1 MLQNLFKIDSELVLI
16 IDRNKLQDTNIFMI
30 SVAQNQRALPIY
42 WHILSHKGA
51 INLTEQEAV
60 IRPVL
65 RLLKG
70 QKIMMTADR
79 EFHSIFLSHWLKK
92 YQKPDVYFVF
102 RHRTY
107 VLLLYVVYF

>member
-1 MLQNLFKIDSELVLI
+1 MLQNLFKCDSELVLI

-79 EFHSIFLSHWLKK
+79 EFHRIFLSHWLKK
-92 YQKPDVYFVF
+92 YQKPDVYFVL
-102 RHRTY
+102 RQKNQP
-107 VLLLYVVYF
+107 

>member
-1 MLQNLFKIDSELVLI
+1 MLQNLFKYESELVLI
-16 IDRNKLQDTNIFMI
+16 IDRTQWQNTNILMI
-30 SVAQNQRALPIY
+30 SVVWKKIALPIY
-42 WHILSHKGA
+42 WHILSHKGS

-92 YQKPDVYFVF
+92 YHKLDVYFVF
-102 RHRTY
+102 RQKK
-107 VLLLYVVYF
+107 